1 VPGAFSVGETI
12 SYGWSAYWK
21 NVGPL
26 LIISVVILVI
36 SGIVNG
42 IGYASDSAAVSAIF
56 SILGYFVGLFLALG
70 LIRAALAV
78 TRGETPEVGMLF
90 QGMGFGPYIVASIIF
105 GIAVAI
111 GFVLC
116 IVPGIIVAIV
126 YGFYGYVILDE
137 NQQSPIDA
145 LKRSADITRGH
156 RGELFLLGLALL
168 GINIVGALLCL
179 VGLLFTHGITAVAI
193 AHAYRTLKGQAVT
206 PVR

>member
-1 VPGAFSVGETI
+1 MPGAFSVGETI

>member
-1 VPGAFSVGETI
+1 MPGAFSVGETI

-90 QGMGFGPYIVASIIF
+90 QGMGFGPYIGASIIF